1 MQKIP
6 QSRKWQ
12 PTPIFLPGKSH
23 RQRSLEGYSPWG
35 HKVSDTTERLSMHA
49 FTMLYITTPGLIY
62 LITGSLYLLL
72 ITISEAAVEVG
83 LIKNWVPRDES
94 TLTIVF
100 QQLWERKG
108 GLGPLLA
115 VKYES
120 IRKTPRGGHH
130 GISQLLPDPGEILFP
145 ANFAAGFIYIC
156 LGAWLM
162 SCCVSSSSQ
171 PDFHSF
177 NRGSVFALSDC
188 LDYRSFPLYC
198 SKLFFSMFI
207 FSTVL
212 FRIRVKIKN
221 LCKRIVNQE

>member
-1 MQKIP
+1 M
-6 QSRKWQ
+6 
-12 PTPIFLPGKSH
+12 
-23 RQRSLEGYSPWG
+23 
-35 HKVSDTTERLSMHA
+35 SDTTERLSMHA

-72 ITISEAAVEVG
+72 ITISEASVEVG

-120 IRKTPRGGHH
+120 IRKTPREGHH

-145 ANFAAGFIYIC
+145 ANFAAP
-156 LGAWLM
+156 
-162 SCCVSSSSQ
+162 SSQ
-171 PDFHSF
+171 AADSGVREFPGLRVGQSQSCEQSGRAKTQQLLYREIST
-177 NRGSVFALSDC
+177 NRLIGALFKEETFEKD
-188 LDYRSFPLYC
+188 LGMT
-198 SKLFFSMFI
+198 K
-207 FSTVL
+207 
-212 FRIRVKIKN
+212 
-221 LCKRIVNQE
+221 